1 MPDLLAVPQADTPQH
16 SKTDMTADTIAI
28 NQKMDQ
34 FDGHHSVW
42 LFGYGSLIY
51 KADFPYLQRRPAS
64 IANWTRRFWQ
74 GSHDHRGTPDAPG
87 RVVTLIEAPGAICHG
102 MAYLITPEVFAHL
115 DHREKDGYL
124 RLATPISFED
134 QQADAGVGVGDMR
147 VGDMRVGDVRMGDV
161 RVGDNVVGAAGNV
174 SAGEAAVEAGS
185 VLGLVYIATPDN
197 LAFIGEASER
207 DIAEHIARSAG
218 PSGPNSDYLNHLAHA
233 LRELGRD
240 DPHVF
245 EIERHLVEL
254 ASRMART

>member
-134 QQADAGVGVGDMR
+134 HQAGVGVGDMR
-147 VGDMRVGDVRMGDV
+147 VGDARA
-161 RVGDNVVGAAGNV
+161 GDNVVGAAGNV
-174 SAGEAAVEAGS
+174 SADKAAVGAGS